1 MKITYTEVNGRR
13 YAYTCTSERVPG
25 KRNPVSRRV
34 YLGIVDPDTG
44 EIIPKKGIT
53 EADLV
58 IDRGFRVKSY
68 GDVALVLSVA
78 KKLSLLEDL
87 EEVFGDRGRRILAVA
102 AAQAVRPSSSD
113 TVNRTLRESHIL
125 ESLGIDTSC
134 PDRRWVVDTINSFD
148 HRDTERFFK
157 NRGKRS
163 NGRLFLM
170 PLTFSLSK
178 DTNDPLG
185 SIYPQLKSDSVTM
198 TLMTDIEGN
207 LVGFVVMSD
216 PLMDSSSLIGLMNH
230 LRDVGRRPLYISDT
244 FSAPTIRLTDLV
256 TNDVDFILPY
266 PMSSVQYSSLTKSTK
281 DVFDDVDS
289 IGEDGSR
296 IVEECV
302 GMIADRESNQFITR
316 SDPRFDDCGIRLRA
330 FMSYNPNIN
339 ADAIESVNKI
349 VKSTKLRLNG
359 MRSDDPEA
367 SLRFVAGEFSS
378 LLRVS
383 TDRDGMMKVSVR
395 RDAMTRF
402 RQNAGRALVV
412 TSGSGWEGIART
424 RAIRKDLLD
433 SIHQYYRGSKWMME
447 YRGHGII
454 GYNHM
459 FIEFLVIMIY
469 SEIHKILIS
478 EGFKEE
484 VDEALRIASTL
495 KLLITPAGN
504 ILVSVDRETKKLLK
518 AFGIDVSSP
527 S

>member
-1 MKITYTEVNGRR
+1 MKITYTEINGRR

-25 KRNPVSRRV
+25 KKNPVSRRV

-44 EIIPKKGIT
+44 EIIPKKGIK
-53 EADLV
+53 ESDLV
-58 IDRGFRVKSY
+58 IDRGFRVKNY

-78 KKLSLLEDL
+78 KRLNLLEDL
-87 EEVFGDRGRRILAVA
+87 EKAFGDRGRRILAVA
-102 AAQAVRPSSSD
+102 IAQAIHPSSTD
-113 TVNRTLRESHIL
+113 AIDRTLMESYIL
-125 ESLGIDTSC
+125 ESLGIDMGVL
-134 PDRRWVVDTINSFD
+134 DRRWVVDTINSFD
-148 HRDTERFFK
+148 VTDAIDFF
-157 NRGKRS
+157 RIREEHCV
-163 NGRLFLM
+163 GRLFLM
-170 PLTFSLSK
+170 PLTFSLSR
-178 DTNDPLG
+178 DTNDSLR
-185 SIYPQLKSDSVTM
+185 SILPQLKSDDISVTI
-198 TLMTDIEGN
+198 LTDMEGN
-207 LVGFVVMSD
+207 LVGFVVMGD
-216 PLMDSSSLIGLMNH
+216 PLMDSSGLIGLINH
-230 LRDVGRRPLYISDT
+230 LRDVGRRSLYISDT

-256 TNDVDFILPY
+256 TNDVDFIIPY
-266 PMSSVQYSSLTKSTK
+266 PMSSVQFSSLTKSIK
-281 DVFDDVDS
+281 DVFDDMDS

-302 GMIADRESNQFITR
+302 GMIADSESNQFITR
-316 SDPRFDDCGIRLRA
+316 SDPRFDDCGIRMRA

-359 MRSDDPEA
+359 MCSDDPEA

-395 RDAMTRF
+395 RDAMTKF
-402 RQNAGRALVV
+402 RQNAGLALVV
-412 TSGSGWEGIART
+412 TSSSGWEEIART

-484 VDEALRIASTL
+484 VDEALRIASSL
-495 KLLITPAGN
+495 KLLLTPAGN

-518 AFGIDVSSP
+518 AFSVDISSP